1 MLLFERGDHI
11 ARLRPA
17 IDECLAGRGRVLT
30 IQGVAASGRTTLLH
44 RVISDAKR
52 AGMQVI
58 QATCP
63 PWETQLAGSA
73 LSQLMLSIPAAAE
86 RAERAEPTYQ
96 DFCREMLGL
105 AVRVPLLIAVD
116 DIDHAD
122 DDSMRH
128 LLYLARRLRAARV
141 LLAVTSQR
149 DDDRSCSPFITEL
162 VSGPEVCQLAVAPLS
177 AVGTA
182 QLLNARLGHQAAS
195 RGLAAQM
202 HHISGGNLALLE
214 SLIDD
219 YLRENAP
226 GGDFIAEQGYGATL
240 VGMLGRWGPAALRIA
255 QAMAVLGELS
265 TAERVAQ
272 LTALDKDIGAGTV
285 ERVMTIWTQ
294 AGISREGR
302 FPHPVGGAAV
312 LGTLMTAERAELHKT
327 CAVPELVQ

>member
-141 LLAVTSQR
+141 LWGSTIGSG
-149 DDDRSCSPFITEL
+149 L
-162 VSGPEVCQLAVAPLS
+162 V
-177 AVGTA
+177 
-182 QLLNARLGHQAAS
+182 RL
-195 RGLAAQM
+195 
-202 HHISGGNLALLE
+202 
-214 SLIDD
+214 
-219 YLRENAP
+219 P
-226 GGDFIAEQGYGATL
+226 GWDH
-240 VGMLGRWGPAALRIA
+240 R
-255 QAMAVLGELS
+255 
-265 TAERVAQ
+265 
-272 LTALDKDIGAGTV
+272 
-285 ERVMTIWTQ
+285 
-294 AGISREGR
+294 
-302 FPHPVGGAAV
+302 
-312 LGTLMTAERAELHKT
+312 
-327 CAVPELVQ
+327 